1 MSEYPSFWRAA
12 VAAIIERQGGFAAI
26 VALRR
31 SVDGDIDLGANMW
44 QARFAELSLAVL
56 TALYPDA
63 GADAL
68 PPSRRS
74 AENATP
80 AG

>member
-1 MSEYPSFWRAA
+1 MRASA
-12 VAAIIERQGGFAAI
+12 
-26 VALRR
+26 
-31 SVDGDIDLGANMW
+31 W
-44 QARFAELSLAVL
+44 QARLAELSLAVL
-56 TALYPDA
+56 ATLYPEAD
-63 GADAL
+63 ADAL